1 MSSRSRSGYSAPSN
15 SLNGSPESGSD
26 GKDGSLGQESLE
38 CTIQVRA
45 RPTRPCLEVVY
56 TGPPVPPRKLL
67 SEAVLLM
74 TPLWRAIMWG
84 NTAQVSRNGPV
95 RLIAM
100 VLFDAILPLFPSM
113 PLNARTS
120 KR

>member
-1 MSSRSRSGYSAPSN
+1 MALALMPS
-15 SLNGSPESGSD
+15 LLW
-26 GKDGSLGQESLE
+26 KKATL
-38 CTIQVRA
+38 RA

-56 TGPPVPPRKLL
+56 PGPPVPPRKLL

-100 VLFDAILPLFPSM
+100 VLFDAILPPVSLD
-113 PLNARTS
+113 AA
-120 KR
+120 